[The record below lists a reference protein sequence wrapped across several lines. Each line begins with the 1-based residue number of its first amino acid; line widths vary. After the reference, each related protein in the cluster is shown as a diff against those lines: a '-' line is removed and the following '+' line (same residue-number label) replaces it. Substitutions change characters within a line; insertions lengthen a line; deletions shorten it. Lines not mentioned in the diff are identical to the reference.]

1 MKIKKELWFG
11 LIIMGLI
18 IAGTGVMLISA
29 DKITNGHLGLMM
41 LALVVVAIMMGFPT
55 AFTLMGMGMIFT
67 WLAYEE
73 NTTKTLDLMV
83 QSAFKVM
90 SNDVL
95 ISIPLF
101 VFMGYLVERANL
113 IEKLFRSLHLALARV
128 PGSLA
133 VATLFTC
140 AVFATA
146 TGIVGAVVTLM
157 GLLALPQM
165 LKGGYDVRLSAGAIT
180 AGGCLGILIPPSV
193 MLIVYGATAGVSVV
207 QLYAGAFFPGI
218 MLAGLYIVYVIIV
231 AKLKPELAPP
241 LSEQARFVPL
251 PPLTQQISDAVS
263 NRALPALIKALK
275 GSRNVNVPA
284 GYILKELFITLL
296 PALLFAFIAFMSWRV
311 ATAPLEVDGMPAGM
325 DSSGGMMSLESPSG
339 SAGGLAEPPSAGGGL
354 AEPPSSGGGL
364 AEPPAAR
371 SGLAEPPGAGGLSEP
386 PGAQS
391 AGVQEPPGAAG
402 GVQEP
407 PGAAGVKEPPAAG
420 GVQEPPGAAVGA
432 PSSATSSGGGS
443 SGAMPEPERR
453 PASMSFW
460 IGLGIGAVA
469 LVAFYGIMSFQ
480 RLEVFK
486 MLLSS
491 FFPLVVLILS
501 VLGSIVFGLATPT
514 EAAAVGAFGGFV
526 LAAAYKQLTLS
537 VVKES
542 VFLTAKTSAMV
553 CWLFVGSAIFSAAF
567 ALLGGQELVE
577 KWVMSMNLTK
587 TEFLILSQVIIFI
600 LGWPLEWTEII
611 VIFMPIFIPL
621 LDNFGVD
628 PLFFGLLV
636 ALNLQTAFL
645 SPPVAMAAF
654 YLKGVSPPHVTL
666 NQIFAGMLP
675 FMGIQVVAIVLL
687 YNFPAIGMW
696 LPQVLYR

>member
-1 MKIKKELWFG
+1 MKIRKELYFG
-11 LIIMGLI
+11 FTLMALIIFAAL
-18 IAGTGVMLISA
+18 VMVFSV
-29 DKITNGHLGLMM
+29 DKMTNGHYGLLM
-41 LALVVVAIMMGFPT
+41 LSLVVVAIMLGFPT
-55 AFTLMGMGMIFT
+55 AFTLMGMGMLFAFF
-67 WLAYEE
+67 AYHSGDQSAAGAL
-73 NTTKTLDLMV
+73 KQTLDLMV
-83 QSAFKVM
+83 QRAFSVM
-90 SNDVL
+90 GNDVL

-113 IEKLFRSLHLALARV
+113 IDKLFRSLHLALARV

-133 VATLFTC
+133 VATLVTC

-165 LKGGYDVRLSAGAIT
+165 LRAGYDVRLSAGTIT

-193 MLIVYGATAGVSVV
+193 LLIVYGATAGVSVV
-207 QLYAGAFFPGI
+207 QLYAGAFFPGL
-218 MLAGLYIVYVIIV
+218 MLAGLYILYVIIM
-231 AKLKPELAPP
+231 AKLKPAWAPP
-241 LSEQARFVPL
+241 LTAEQRAVPL
-251 PPLTQQISDAVS
+251 PPGLKAIGATSDGW
-263 NRALPALIKALK
+263 ALGSLINALK
-275 GSRNVNVPA
+275 GRRNQGVST
-284 GYILKELFITLL
+284 GYLLGQLGIALL
-296 PALLFAFIAFMSWRV
+296 PALLFAVVAVTSYQSATRV
-311 ATAPLEVDGMPAGM
+311 VVEEAYTELQAMGSGSNESTS
-325 DSSGGMMSLESPSG
+325 SSGGLAEPEG
-339 SAGGLAEPPSAGGGL
+339 SGLAEPPSGDAV
-354 AEPPSSGGGL
+354 
-364 AEPPAAR
+364 
-371 SGLAEPPGAGGLSEP
+371 AEPPGAGGVAEP
-386 PGAQS
+386 PGAESTTAQGGTSGGLVEPSAAAISAASPAS
-391 AGVQEPPGAAG
+391 AGPAG
-402 GVQEP
+402 TD
-407 PGAAGVKEPPAAG
+407 APAAATTK
-420 GVQEPPGAAVGA
+420 PA
-432 PSSATSSGGGS
+432 PTG
-443 SGAMPEPERR
+443 
-453 PASMSFW
+453 FW
-460 IGLGIGAVA
+460 IGLGIGALA
-469 LVAFYGIMSFQ
+469 LAVFYAILSYA

-491 FFPLVVLILS
+491 FFPLLVLILS

-526 LAAAYKQLTLS
+526 LAAAYRQLTFS
-537 VVKES
+537 VVTES

-577 KWVMSMNLTK
+577 QWVLGMNLSK
-587 TEFLILSQVIIFI
+587 TQFLVLSQVIIFI

-645 SPPVAMAAF
+645 SPPVAMSAF
-654 YLKGVSPPHVTL
+654 YLKGVAPKHVTL

-675 FMGIQVVAIVLL
+675 FMGIQILAIVLL
-687 YNFPAIGMW
+687 YQFPAIGLW